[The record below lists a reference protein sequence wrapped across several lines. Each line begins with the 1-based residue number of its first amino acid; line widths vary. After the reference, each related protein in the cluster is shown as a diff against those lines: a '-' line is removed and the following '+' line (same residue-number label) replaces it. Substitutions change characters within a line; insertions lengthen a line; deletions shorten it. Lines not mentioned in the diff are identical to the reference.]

1 MNRPP
6 LTRATAK
13 AYRRAFRWRMG
24 PGVPPAQPLL
34 SDEASERVVSRADEW
49 DTGQLAAIYPDAG
62 KGWRAPR

>member
-6 LTRATAK
+6 LDRNTAK
-13 AYRRAFRWRMG
+13 AYRRAFRFRMG
-24 PGVPPAQPLL
+24 PGVPPVQHTN
-34 SDEASERVVSRADEW
+34 EADERIALPAEKW